1 MVNNFVDKDFLT
13 FNQEGVKYLNL
24 FARKLNT
31 PRPMFAIFGKK
42 KLNENKLS
50 NITVNAILDT
60 VDQGFPEV
68 AEIIKNSP
76 ELITEVEIN
85 NNHQDIFLL
94 IVIAANLQIL
104 PQHLESHQDSR
115 VASKIIEKF
124 ALVFDV
130 EASDFEQAINEYK
143 SFLKKVNHPSN
154 NTVYSMSKAV
164 FHKFGLAEF
173 QEEYFRN
180 MKAPNPLFLKR
191 LDEVMPIFLFDW
203 ESITAKYQ
211 LVER

>member
-1 MVNNFVDKDFLT
+1 
-13 FNQEGVKYLNL
+13 
-24 FARKLNT
+24 
-31 PRPMFAIFGKK
+31 MFAIFGKK

-50 NITVNAILDT
+50 NIAVNSILDT

-68 AEIIKNSP
+68 AEIIRNSP
-76 ELITEVEIN
+76 ELVAQVEIN
-85 NNHQDIFLL
+85 DSHQDIFLL
-94 IVIAANLQIL
+94 IIIAANLQII

-115 VASKIIEKF
+115 VAAKIVEKF
-124 ALVFDV
+124 AQVFDV
-130 EASDFEQAINEYK
+130 DTDEFERVINEYK

-154 NTVYSMSKAV
+154 NTLYSMSKAV
-164 FHKFGLAEF
+164 FHKFALAEL

-203 ESITAKYQ
+203 ESITDKYQ
-211 LVER
+211 LVEG

>member
-1 MVNNFVDKDFLT
+1 
-13 FNQEGVKYLNL
+13 
-24 FARKLNT
+24 
-31 PRPMFAIFGKK
+31 MFAIFGKK
-42 KLNENKLS
+42 KLNENKLT
-50 NITVNAILDT
+50 NIAVNSILDT

-76 ELITEVEIN
+76 ELVIEAQLSES
-85 NNHQDIFLL
+85 HQDIFLL
-94 IVIAANLQIL
+94 IIIAANLQIL

-115 VASKIIEKF
+115 VASRIIEKF

-130 EASDFEQAINEYK
+130 ETNEFERVINEYQ
-143 SFLKKVNHPSN
+143 SFLKKVNTPSN
-154 NTVYSMSKAV
+154 NTLYSMSKAV
-164 FHKFGLAEF
+164 FHKFMLADL

-203 ESITAKYQ
+203 EKITDKYQ
-211 LVER
+211 LVEG